1 MNSNLPEICSV
12 SGGGG
17 RHCLVTC
24 SFLTNSR
31 WTFMGLVLRCGFR
44 LDPRT
49 HRPNWRAAL
58 EESCWSSP
66 RVTIR
71 FLVREVLQGP
81 STAIAQSVWWPA
93 PGRVLVVS
101 AVLPLW
107 MSAASVLVGT
117 SNAADVSLYSSPDL
131 DLGTILSQGS
141 FLRLHACAL
150 TYTFTPSDLI

>member
-1 MNSNLPEICSV
+1 MNSNLPQICSE

-24 SFLTNSR
+24 SYGGKFLTNSR

-66 RVTIR
+66 SVTIR

-101 AVLPLW
+101 AVLPLNAEPPMLQTFLCILPQIW
-107 MSAASVLVGT
+107 TSGQYCHRGLSLDSTSVL
-117 SNAADVSLYSSPDL
+117 
-131 DLGTILSQGS
+131 
-141 FLRLHACAL
+141 
-150 TYTFTPSDLI
+150 